1 MWIFRTLY
9 KVSLLLIL
17 AGLGWLSYFFM
28 TPISPE
34 NVETRASAMCVIG
47 NVAAQAN
54 KSFALTPLAPKP
66 LDCACVSAKL
76 RRQFGT
82 AEAARLTD
90 ATRQLFVNSM
100 RNTLMRRTNSNAEV
114 DRRDLAKIQAF
125 FGAIGR
131 ECPART

>member
-17 AGLGWLSYFFM
+17 AGLGWLAYFFM

-54 KSFALTPLAPKP
+54 ESFALTPLAPKP

>member
-9 KVSLLLIL
+9 KASLLTVL
-17 AGLGWLSYFFM
+17 AGLAWLAYFFM
-28 TPISPE
+28 SPISPD
-34 NVETRASAMCVIG
+34 NVETRAQTLCVIG
-47 NVAAQAN
+47 NLAAQAN
-54 KSFALTPLAPKP
+54 EKFGLTPLSPKP

-100 RNTLMRRTNSNAEV
+100 RNTLTRRANSNEAV

-125 FGAIGR
+125 FGAIGH
-131 ECPART
+131 ECPARL